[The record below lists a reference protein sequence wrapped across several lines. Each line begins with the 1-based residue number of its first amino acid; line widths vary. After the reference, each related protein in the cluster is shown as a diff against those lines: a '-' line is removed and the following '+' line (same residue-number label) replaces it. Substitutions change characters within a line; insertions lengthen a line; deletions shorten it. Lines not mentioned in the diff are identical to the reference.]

1 MSELRCGLVVT
12 YDYFLTV
19 SDEVDFVWNHRLG
32 LPKVVFFLSR
42 YLLPATELNWPCSG
56 PMVKLR
62 VYASTKQMLW
72 VLELRAIYWPGP
84 AGCSTEMPYPGLAS
98 GSWLTFSVM
107 HVDNYSPFQLQDKP
121 INLSRIPLED
131 LTRDSL
137 LYFVAIFGALA
148 SSHKL
153 AFTIAN
159 AIIFSGTDLLIG
171 PTAVVPCIARCK
183 LMKSSGGVSHDYQ
196 SFEDGNE
203 TAMII
208 LEKAPASDFTMLN
221 GSHRAR
227 YKLYERIIIKT
238 MRHVVLRQ

>member
-1 MSELRCGLVVT
+1 MPPPPALTVNSLSQCLNWGGTYFTALPGAAASVVT

-56 PMVKLR
+56 LWLSSGSR
-62 VYASTKQMLW
+62 QMQAQSGCYGCSNS
-72 VLELRAIYWPGP
+72 EQYTGRAQQ
-84 AGCSTEMPYPGLAS
+84 GCSTEMPYPGLAS

-121 INLSRIPLED
+121 INLSR
-131 LTRDSL
+131 
-137 LYFVAIFGALA
+137 
-148 SSHKL
+148 
-153 AFTIAN
+153 
-159 AIIFSGTDLLIG
+159 
-171 PTAVVPCIARCK
+171 PTAVAPCIARCK

-203 TAMII
+203 Q
-208 LEKAPASDFTMLN
+208 
-221 GSHRAR
+221 R
-227 YKLYERIIIKT
+227 
-238 MRHVVLRQ
+238 